1 MASKPAPQPAPVED
15 PAPEE
20 RGVRAHARRNHEK
33 LRVAANIVVAEQ
45 GADASLEEISR
56 RAGLGSA
63 TLYRHYPTRLIL
75 LDVVFHD
82 RVEALN
88 AAAAPL
94 LTSADPGTAL
104 VDWVLLL
111 ADHFTANLGLAKFL
125 VLAEGAK
132 DLTSAHDQVRD
143 TGKKLLTRAQ
153 KAKAAAPDTTIGDLL
168 DLLNSIVLT
177 NERDPLRV
185 RRLLDL
191 AVSGIR
197 R

>member
-1 MASKPAPQPAPVED
+1 MASKPAPQPTPAEE
-15 PAPEE
+15 PAPEK
-20 RGVRAHARRNHEK
+20 GMRAHAKRNHEK

-75 LDVVFHD
+75 LDIVFHD

-88 AAAAPL
+88 AETAPL
-94 LTSADPGTAL
+94 LTAADPGAAL
-104 VDWVLLL
+104 VTWVRTL
-111 ADHFTANLGLAKFL
+111 AEHFTANLGLAKFL
-125 VLAEGAK
+125 MLAEGAK
-132 DLTSAHDQVRD
+132 ELTSAHAQVRE
-143 TGKKLLTRAQ
+143 TGKKVLGRAQ
-153 KAKAAAPDTTIGDLL
+153 KAKAATADASIADLL
-168 DLLNSIVLT
+168 DLVNSIVLA
-177 NERDPLRV
+177 NERDAARV

-191 AVSGIR
+191 AVGGIR